1 MSSKLHWHWFP
12 IALVGLG
19 TALVVATTLARASVL
34 GWWQVPIYVGCLLA
48 ASAIL
53 LLRRERDEAE
63 QALDELR
70 RKLHEQESAVA
81 RRQEE
86 LAEIRAAMEKELL
99 EEAARLDRREQALQ
113 SRLVTYHEWMEFP
126 RPVDLSAERSGSSPA
141 ELVAKD
147 RALCELLR
155 QQTAQLYDNIL
166 RNKYASGGKVLIGP
180 IRDDLVAL
188 VTRVAQI
195 YQPQVQQPLL
205 EASLEDI
212 LRAISRAS
220 LQLLAALDELPVDVQ
235 RASLSTLYAYVQ
247 GAVKTWRMYKSAEPY
262 WPYVNTAYY
271 LGRLA
276 LGANPVTMGT
286 WWFLSHLGK
295 RGAQAL
301 AQHLINRQ
309 ALALLSNLVRIVG
322 YEAASVFGGD
332 FRHRDANWIYATE
345 LTELVQAF
353 PLSRESLSHALHE
366 IGTLHLRSEY
376 DRTYL
381 YRCLADRLSAHP
393 ERYAAC
399 ALLTVEERRAVA
411 DRLERFLERF
421 IHGKTPAR
429 LSRWREGV
437 EQRLGVKLAVGA
449 AVAADPHD
457 QLADAL
463 RSLASFLVAV
473 KQLEPPQAAQRLRS
487 SGLVA
492 ELPPARA
499 EPLLEELAS
508 GASYFFEYPD
518 LDPASRWTDRYLQE
532 LAQLHAS
539 MPPRGIELETL
550 VLEAGA
556 YFRRDRRTMEDY
568 LAQAYAAQLARQI
581 APQGCPRSLPRQAA
595 CAVLDLASES
605 DQPLQFVYPAQIEGA
620 AADANVPGSGLWLIG
635 RGDRLLLIAAA
646 PRPQVLW
653 QAGPGEARLEQSRT
667 LLLATCRLSGGRW
680 EGAGLDAA
688 AVRLTSGLL
697 AGAHWFQPLVDWFQE
712 SGRPASARPPGAE
725 RQGEATGGA
734 PSNQPAAG

>member
-1 MSSKLHWHWFP
+1 MSSRLRWQWCP

-19 TALVVATTLARASVL
+19 SALVAVTGLWKASTL
-34 GWWQVPIYVGCLLA
+34 GWWQVPIYVGCGLA

-53 LLRRERDEAE
+53 FLRRERSEAE
-63 QALDELR
+63 QALEELR
-70 RKLHEQESAVA
+70 LKLREQESAVA

-86 LAEIRAAMEKELL
+86 LAEIRAAMEQELL

-126 RPVDLSAERSGSSPA
+126 LPVDLSAERSRPA
-141 ELVAKD
+141 PVELVAKD
-147 RALCELLR
+147 RALLELLR

-166 RNKYASGGKVLIGP
+166 RNKYAAGGQVLIGP

-212 LRAISRAS
+212 FRAISRAS
-220 LQLLAALDELPVDVQ
+220 LQFLAALDELPVDVQ
-235 RASLSTLYAYVQ
+235 RASLSTLHTYVQ

-271 LGRLA
+271 LSRLA

-309 ALALLSNLVRIVG
+309 ALALVSNLVRIVG
-322 YEAASVFGGD
+322 YEAAGVFGGD
-332 FRHRDANWIYATE
+332 FRHRDANWIYAAE

-399 ALLTVEERRAVA
+399 VLLSVEERRAVA

-437 EQRLGVKLAVGA
+437 EQRLGVKVATGA
-449 AVAADPHD
+449 AVATDPHD
-457 QLADAL
+457 QIADAL
-463 RSLASFLVAV
+463 RSLVSFLVAV
-473 KQLEPPQAAQRLRS
+473 KQLEPPEAAQRLKS
-487 SGLVA
+487 SGLAA
-492 ELPPARA
+492 ELPADKA
-499 EPLLEELAS
+499 AQLLDELAS
-508 GASYFFEYPD
+508 SASYFFEYPD
-518 LDPASRWTDRYLQE
+518 LDPDSPWTDRYLRE
-532 LAQLHAS
+532 LAVVHAS
-539 MPPRGIELETL
+539 MPPRGVEMETL

-556 YFRRDRRTMEDY
+556 YLRRDRRTMEAL
-568 LAQAYAAQLARQI
+568 LAEAYAAELGRRV
-581 APQGCPRSLPRQAA
+581 APQGCPKALPRQAA
-595 CAVLDLASES
+595 CAVLDLASDS
-605 DQPLQFVYPAQIEGA
+605 DQPLHFVYPAQIESAAGA
-620 AADANVPGSGLWLIG
+620 GVLGSGLWLLG
-635 RGDRLLLIAAA
+635 RDDRLLLIAAG
-646 PRPQVLW
+646 PQPQVLW
-653 QAGPGEARLEQSRT
+653 QAGPGEAHRTQSRT
-667 LLLATCRLSGGRW
+667 LLVATCRLTGGRW
-680 EGAGLDAA
+680 ERDDLASAA
-688 AVRLTSGLL
+688 IRLTSGLL
-697 AGAHWFQPLVDWFQE
+697 AGASWFQSLDEWFQRT
-712 SGRPASARPPGAE
+712 GRPA
-725 RQGEATGGA
+725 GGH
-734 PSNQPAAG
+734 QPAR